1 MDLNNCRFFTIRIE
15 PKRSTVELDYLL
27 NNALTVASEL
37 GRVILTKMWV
47 YDEALY
53 VTFLVCQE
61 KR

>member
-1 MDLNNCRFFTIRIE
+1 M
-15 PKRSTVELDYLL
+15 L
-27 NNALTVASEL
+27 NNALAVASEL